1 MIRIK
6 SNDKP
11 TLPKCEMKCDN
22 ILHEKLNKYD
32 LTTFLNSHSMNLLI
46 GKPKSGK
53 TSLLH
58 SMFQHKG
65 LLRYCFTKVYLFQPV
80 QSGASIN
87 DSIFDTLPEDQ
98 IYNELSY
105 ENLAEVRSRIEEDAA
120 NGLSSCIIFDDV
132 TAELKNKSTLQL
144 FKQLAFNRRHLRLSM
159 YFLVQTWFSVSKE
172 IRRLWSNIFVFKVSK
187 NEMRNIWDE
196 IIEHADEYMHPIMK
210 MVYNEPYKF
219 LFINTDSQRLFDGW
233 DEILID
239 DIDDDED
246 D

>member
-6 SNDKP
+6 PNDKP

-32 LTTFLNSHSMNLLI
+32 LTTFLNCHSMNLLI

-87 DSIFDTLPEDQ
+87 DSIFDTLPADQ
-98 IYNELSY
+98 VYNELTY
-105 ENLAEVRSRIEEDAA
+105 DNLSEVRMRIEEDSAD
-120 NGLSSCIIFDDV
+120 GLSSCIIFDDV
-132 TAELKNKSTLQL
+132 TAELKNKQTMQL

-159 YFLVQTWFSVSKE
+159 YFLVQTWFSVNKE
-172 IRRLWSNIFVFKVSK
+172 LRRLWSNIFVFKVSK
-187 NEMRNIWDE
+187 NEMGNIWDE
-196 IIEHADEYMHPIMK
+196 IIEHADEYMQPIMK

-219 LFINTDSQRLFDGW
+219 LFINTDSQRLFNGW
-233 DEILID
+233 DEIMI
-239 DIDDDED
+239 DED
-246 D
+246 

>member
-1 MIRIK
+1 
-6 SNDKP
+6 
-11 TLPKCEMKCDN
+11 
-22 ILHEKLNKYD
+22 
-32 LTTFLNSHSMNLLI
+32 MNLLI

-98 IYNELSY
+98 IYNELTY
-105 ENLAEVRSRIEEDAA
+105 DNLADVRSRIEEDAA
-120 NGLSSCIIFDDV
+120 DGLSSCIIFDDV
-132 TAELKNKSTLQL
+132 TAQLKNKSTLQL

-187 NEMRNIWDE
+187 NEMGNIWDE
-196 IIEHADEYMHPIMK
+196 IIEHPDEYMHPIMK

-233 DEILID
+233 DEIMI
-239 DIDDDED
+239 DED
-246 D
+246 ED

>member
-80 QSGASIN
+80 QSGASIH

-98 IYNELSY
+98 IYNELTY
-105 ENLAEVRSRIEEDAA
+105 DNLADVRSRIEKDAA
-120 NGLSSCIIFDDV
+120 DGLSSCIIFDDV

-187 NEMRNIWDE
+187 NEMGNIWDE
-196 IIEHADEYMHPIMK
+196 IIEHSDEYMHPIMK

-233 DEILID
+233 DEIIL
-239 DIDDDED
+239 DDDD

>member
-32 LTTFLNSHSMNLLI
+32 LMTFLNCHSMNLLI

-80 QSGASIN
+80 QSGSSIN

-98 IYNELSY
+98 IYNELTY
-105 ENLAEVRSRIEEDAA
+105 DNLADVHMRIEEDAA
-120 NGLSSCIIFDDV
+120 DGLSSCIIFDDV
-132 TAELKNKSTLQL
+132 TAELKNKATLQL
-144 FKQLAFNRRHLRLSM
+144 LKQLAFNRRHLRLSM
-159 YFLVQTWFSVSKE
+159 YFLVQTWFSCPKE
-172 IRRLWSNIFVFKVSK
+172 IRRLWTNIFVFKVSK
-187 NEMRNIWDE
+187 NELSNIWDE
-196 IIEHADEYMHPIMK
+196 IIEHSSDFMHQVMK
-210 MVYNEPYKF
+210 LVYNEPYKF
-219 LFINTDSQRLFDGW
+219 LFINTDSQRMFDGW
-233 DEILID
+233 DELIL
-239 DIDDDED
+239 DDED
-246 D
+246 G